1 MLFVNQTSCFF
12 KLPEVKVDERAQVL
26 DVVRHGA
33 QHIVVQV
40 EPLQTT
46 ELADFGRHFGK
57 TVFRQICKQN

>member
-1 MLFVNQTSCFF
+1 MLLVNQTRVIYL
-12 KLPEVKVDERAQVL
+12 LPEVKVDERAQVL
-26 DVVRHGA
+26 DVVWHGA

-57 TVFRQICKQN
+57 TVF